1 MILLADFASFMGS
14 VLYIVLAFV
23 VLLFM
28 ITIHELGH
36 YTAGKLLGF
45 KINEFAIGMGP
56 KLYSKKMKSG
66 EIFSIRAFPLG
77 GFCAFEGEDEENAS
91 EKAFNNQ
98 KPWKRLITLF
108 SGALFN
114 FISAIIIVII
124 AFSCFGDYLP
134 TVDKVIEEG
143 PNYSSGVFQNGD
155 ILLKIDGQTIYLYND
170 VSYIISKGEI
180 PRSVE
185 VVVLRDGVKTTLSNV
200 MIDKY
205 GVEDANLGFGIMLGT
220 KERTKFNLGD
230 AITRS
235 VPYCVRV
242 GSYVLET
249 VGGLITGLIGLDSI
263 GGPISTIDITS
274 QVVKSGFANILFLI
288 SLISVNLAVFNL
300 LPLPALDGSRMIFVI
315 VEWIR
320 GKPINR
326 KIEGII
332 HLVGIITLFV
342 FVIVVDLIK
351 YLL

>member
-1 MILLADFASFMGS
+1 MILLAAGAFFDS
-14 VLYIVLAFV
+14 VLYIILAFM

-56 KLYSKKMKSG
+56 KLISKTMKSG

-77 GFCAFEGEDEENAS
+77 GFCAFEGEDQDNPS
-91 EKAFNNQ
+91 ERAFNNQ

-108 SGALFN
+108 SGAFFN
-114 FISAIIIVII
+114 FISAILIVII

-134 TVDKVIEEG
+134 TVNSVIEEG
-143 PNYSSGVFQNGD
+143 PNYTSGIFHEGD
-155 ILLKIDGQTIYLYND
+155 ILYSIDGTTIYLYND
-170 VSYIISKGEI
+170 VSAIIAKGNV
-180 PRSVE
+180 PRNVE
-185 VVVLRDGVKTTLSNV
+185 VIVLRNGVKTALQNV
-200 MIDKY
+200 VIDRY
-205 GVEDANLGFGIMLGT
+205 GIEGSNLGFGIMLGT
-220 KERTKFNLGD
+220 EKRTKFGLGES
-230 AITRS
+230 IIRS
-235 VPYCVRV
+235 LPYCTRV
-242 GSYVLET
+242 AGYVLET
-249 VGGLITGLIGLDSI
+249 LGGLVTGLIGLDSI
-263 GGPISTIDITS
+263 GGPITTIDITS

-315 VEWIR
+315 IEWVR

-332 HLVGIITLFV
+332 HLVGIIVLFA
-342 FVIVVDLIK
+342 FVIILDLVK
-351 YLL
+351 YLI